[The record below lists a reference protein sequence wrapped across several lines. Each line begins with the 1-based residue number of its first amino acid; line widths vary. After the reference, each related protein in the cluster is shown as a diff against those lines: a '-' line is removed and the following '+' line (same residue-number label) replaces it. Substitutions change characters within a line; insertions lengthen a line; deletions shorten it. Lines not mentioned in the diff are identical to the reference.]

1 MPTAQQK
8 QTAQKPTAQKQTN
21 RILNVDCPLDIDAL
35 VRSAHA
41 AERQDERCL
50 PDWQVEFALRWGTC
64 LRRRG
69 ATFYHVRRED
79 LPAWLCERHA
89 RRFYGTTL
97 VVADGVLVTAYR
109 KPGGFRKLLRSGRC
123 RGH

>member
-8 QTAQKPTAQKQTN
+8 PTARTLSVN
-21 RILNVDCPLDIDAL
+21 RLLEIDAL
-35 VRSAHA
+35 VRSTHA
-41 AERQDERCL
+41 AERQGERCL

-79 LPAWLCERHA
+79 LLSWLCERHA

-109 KPGGFRKLLRSGRC
+109 KPGGFRELLRSGRC
-123 RGH
+123 HGH